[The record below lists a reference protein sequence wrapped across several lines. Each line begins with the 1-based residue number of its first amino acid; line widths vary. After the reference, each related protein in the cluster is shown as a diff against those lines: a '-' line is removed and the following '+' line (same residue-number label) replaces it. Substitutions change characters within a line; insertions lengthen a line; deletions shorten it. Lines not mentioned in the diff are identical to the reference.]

1 MDNVILDV
9 MSGGDSVGA
18 DDITGVKYQRVKL
31 IHGINGTNDGD
42 VSTVNGLPVQVLS
55 IAAGDN
61 NIGNVDIA
69 SSALPTGAATETTL
83 NAIGALLTSGISVT
97 VSSGS
102 TVITDGGGSITVDGS
117 VSITGSLPAGTNNI
131 GDVDVLSLPALPT
144 GSNVIGGVTQSG
156 TWNVATVTTLTG
168 ITNPVAITD
177 NAGSL
182 TVDAPV
188 GTPVFVRLSDG
199 SSAITTLP
207 VSLASV
213 PSHAVTNAGTFAV
226 QVDGNALTALQ
237 LIDDVVA
244 TTGSAIT
251 AKGNA
256 VCGTDGTNARVLKV
270 DSSGELQ
277 VDVLTL
283 PALAAGTNAI
293 GKLAANSGVDI
304 GDVDVTSISAG
315 SNLIGDV
322 GLQGRTTGG
331 LSIFRSIDLDESEEE
346 AKGSAGTLYS
356 IDAMNMTSSV
366 LYLKI
371 YDGTA
376 ASVTVGTT
384 TPVLTYV
391 LPTNGD
397 SNGCGMVKNIPQG
410 LAFANGITVAVTT
423 GLADNNTGAPAAN
436 AAIVNLG
443 YK

>member
-1 MDNVILDV
+1 MADDV
-9 MSGGDSVGA
+9 TLNAMSGGSVVA
-18 DDITGVKYQRVKL
+18 TDEIASKHYQRVKL
-31 IHGINGTNDGD
+31 IHGADGVNDGD
-42 VSTVNGLPVQVLS
+42 VSTANGLPVQVLS

-61 NIGNVDIA
+61 NIGNVDIV

-83 NAIGALLTSGISVT
+83 AALNTKVTTVDTGAVV
-97 VSSGS
+97 VSSS
-102 TVITDGGGSITVDGS
+102 
-117 VSITGSLPAGTNNI
+117 
-131 GDVDVLSLPALPT
+131 ALPT
-144 GSNVIGGVTQSG
+144 GAATSAKQDTAQTALDAIKTATELIDNAISGSEMQVDIVTMPNVTIANAS
-156 TWNVATVTTLTG
+156 L
-168 ITNPVAITD
+168 PVTD

-199 SSAITTLP
+199 TSAITTLP

-213 PSHAVTNAGTFAV
+213 PSHAVTNAGTFAT
-226 QVDGNALTALQ
+226 QVTSISAGDNNIGNV
-237 LIDDVVA
+237 DVV
-244 TTGSAIT
+244 
-251 AKGNA
+251 
-256 VCGTDGTNARVLKV
+256 
-270 DSSGELQ
+270 
-277 VDVLTL
+277 TL
-283 PALAAGTNAI
+283 PALPAGTNAI

-322 GLQGRTTGG
+322 GLQGRATGG

-346 AKGSAGTLYS
+346 VKGSAGTLYS